1 MTTITV
7 HQTWLTPDRLE
18 GDNKYFCSRCNSKQD
33 ALRIP
38 VPTAMP
44 PVINMH
50 LARYEYDPITYQKK
64 KVSDRGRGVEHTY
77 FCMSA
82 QALVGELAG
91 PSCLTKHTCCP
102 CLPLLC
108 LQIKDLIFLDE
119 QINFSDLLR
128 TAQHQPAAPPDKQ
141 DDVRQPPSPCPAYHC
156 PPLAHDCL

>member
-1 MTTITV
+1 MTLMMTMMTI

-77 FCMSA
+77 SCMSSTGRCTSWTVLSH
-82 QALVGELAG
+82 QAHL
-91 PSCLTKHTCCP
+91 
-102 CLPLLC
+102 LPLPALAMPADQGPHLLGRADQ
-108 LQIKDLIFLDE
+108 LQRPPPH
-119 QINFSDLLR
+119 R
-128 TAQHQPAAPPDKQ
+128 TAPAG
-141 DDVRQPPSPCPAYHC
+141 STT
-156 PPLAHDCL
+156 